1 MVDTEEDD
9 EGSDPPVEQGVV
21 PVLGWHRVCLNTI
34 VRATKDLESARLR
47 ILPMG
52 SRVNV
57 VEVDG
62 RRVRID
68 EPIGGWCSIE
78 SSNGDLILSPT
89 NDEREENASALAG
102 VGAAEQGRAEALAKE
117 LQELKWL
124 REEVAAKNVDEIH
137 SKLEKSASKLEDLKA
152 KHDRLSEKLTS
163 DVSPQTLAELNR
175 KIQET
180 QKLVNQVHQER
191 SNIHAEIKQTAEQ
204 NVPSGVSSE
213 FTQLQNGDVVLMKT
227 GDMIIVRYVGRV
239 HWDDDDRQWIGC
251 ELSDYDPDCHNGSV
265 KGHAYFNCKTGFG
278 KFVLKD
284 QMKKKIPAES
294 LLTMLQAKVEELHME
309 QGGLGKE

>member
-1 MVDTEEDD
+1 MGDS
-9 EGSDPPVEQGVV
+9 EGSEPGIQTGVV

-89 NDEREENASALAG
+89 GQETEQITGSP
-102 VGAAEQGRAEALAKE
+102 GAAADQGRAEALAKE
-117 LQELKWL
+117 LQELKWM
-124 REEVAAKNVDEIH
+124 REEVAAKNMIDID
-137 SKLEKSASKLEDLKA
+137 SKLAKSSTDLENLEERKKQLHKKLQSGGGAHE
-152 KHDRLSEKLTS
+152 
-163 DVSPQTLAELNR
+163 QLAELNR
-175 KIQET
+175 RIKET
-180 QKLVNQVHQER
+180 QKLMSHVNKER
-191 SNIHAEIKQTAEQ
+191 DNIHDEIAQTADTH
-204 NVPSGVSSE
+204 VPSGKSSE
-213 FTQLQNGDVVLMKT
+213 YTQLQNGDVVLMKS
-227 GDMIIVRYVGRV
+227 GDMVIVRYVGKV
-239 HWDDDDRQWIGC
+239 HWDDQNREWIGC
-251 ELSDYDPDCHNGSV
+251 ELSDYDSDCHNGSV
-265 KGHAYFNCKTGFG
+265 KGHAYFNCRNGFG
-278 KFVLKD
+278 KFVLKE

-294 LLTMLQAKVEELHME
+294 LLHMLQAKVEELHLE

>member
-1 MVDTEEDD
+1 MGDTEEGDS
-9 EGSDPPVEQGVV
+9 EPPVEAGVV

-34 VRATKDLESARLR
+34 VRTTKDLESARLR

-89 NDEREENASALAG
+89 DQDTEENAALAG
-102 VGAAEQGRAEALAKE
+102 VGAADQGRAEALAKE

-124 REEVAAKNVDEIH
+124 REEVAAKNMNEIH
-137 SKLEKSASKLEDLKA
+137 SNLEKTSSTLENLEERKKQLHQKLQ
-152 KHDRLSEKLTS
+152 SG
-163 DVSPQTLAELNR
+163 VSHETLGELNR
-175 KIQET
+175 RIKET
-180 QKLVNQVHQER
+180 QKLVSQVNNER
-191 SNIHAEIKQTAEQ
+191 DNVHDEIAQTADTH
-204 NVPSGVSSE
+204 VPSKGSSE
-213 FTQLQNGDVVLMKT
+213 YTQLQNGDVVLMRS
-227 GDMIIVRYVGRV
+227 GDMVIVRYVGKV
-239 HWDDDDRQWIGC
+239 HWDDDNRQWIGC
-251 ELSDYDPDCHNGSV
+251 ELSDYDSDCHNGSV
-265 KGHAYFNCKTGFG
+265 KGHAYFNCRVGFG
-278 KFVLKD
+278 KFVLKE

-294 LLTMLQAKVEELHME
+294 LLHMLQAKVEELHLE
-309 QGGLGKE
+309 QAGMGRE